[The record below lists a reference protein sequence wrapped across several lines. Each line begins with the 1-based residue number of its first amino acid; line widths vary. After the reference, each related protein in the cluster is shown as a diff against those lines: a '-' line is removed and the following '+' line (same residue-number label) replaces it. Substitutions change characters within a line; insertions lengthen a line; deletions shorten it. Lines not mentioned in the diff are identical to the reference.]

1 MKYSKIQ
8 LIKIMNERDYT
19 QVESE
24 CNYVMSFLHKNGMSI
39 ANYQKRDNLW
49 EACF

>member
-8 LIKIMNERDYT
+8 LIKMMHERGYTQIESERD
-19 QVESE
+19 
-24 CNYVMSFLHKNGMSI
+24 YVMSFLHKNGMSM